1 MNIMDEIGK
10 RAVRLLI
17 FSFVA
22 LVAVQGLMTN
32 DGIRFYL
39 SLGERLEG
47 QMAVLETAAITEPGE
62 ILEIPCSTSSPGSI
76 YLELVDYTCLDRV
89 RVLINGREMGRM
101 SSSRVKLYVTA
112 GDVLE
117 IDTQAYNHPITLK
130 ITSVSSNLA
139 FPEEGMTF
147 TSDQAVT
154 MVGKVRVK

>member
-1 MNIMDEIGK
+1 MK
-10 RAVRLLI
+10 VRWRCLKLLP
-17 FSFVA
+17 SPSRV
-22 LVAVQGLMTN
+22 
-32 DGIRFYL
+32 RFWR
-39 SLGERLEG
+39 SLQHLF
-47 QMAVLETAAITEPGE
+47 A
-62 ILEIPCSTSSPGSI
+62 GSI

-139 FPEEGMTF
+139 FPKEGMTF

>member
-17 FSFVA
+17 FSFIA
-22 LVAVQGLMTN
+22 LVVVQGLMTN

-47 QMAVLETAAITEPGE
+47 QVALVETAAITESGE
-62 ILEIPCSTSSPGSI
+62 ILEIPTSTSSPGSI
-76 YLELVDYTCLDRV
+76 YLELQDYTYLDKV
-89 RVLINGREMGRM
+89 RILINGREMGRM

-117 IDTQAYNHPITLK
+117 IDTQAYNHPVTLK
-130 ITSVSSNLA
+130 VTGVSSNLA

-147 TSDQAVT
+147 TSHQAVT